1 MAPFQ
6 QLCIVY
12 LFFDSKRYLALSHP
26 RGTPPK
32 SMAFHDRLLG
42 VGRMRMLADGLSDLE
57 YTVLRTDKNRLF
69 TNVTVDV

>member
-1 MAPFQ
+1 M
-6 QLCIVY
+6 
-12 LFFDSKRYLALSHP
+12 ALSHP

-32 SMAFHDRLLG
+32 SMASHDRLLG

-69 TNVTVDV
+69 TNVTVDI